1 MTSLTSRIIDTHMR
15 AYSIYEAKARF
26 SELIRRVREGE
37 SIVVTYRGEPVAE
50 IQPLASGGPGLEDRI
65 RQLAGRGELLIPE
78 ESGSTG
84 LRPLVRRPGALE
96 RFLEERDA

>member
-1 MTSLTSRIIDTHMR
+1 MR

-37 SIVVTYRGEPVAE
+37 SIVVTYRGDPVAE
-50 IQPLASGGPGLEDRI
+50 IRPLASGGPGLEDRI
-65 RQLAGRGELLIPE
+65 QQRAGRGELLISE

-84 LRPLVRRPGALE
+84 LRPIVRRPGALE
-96 RFLEERDA
+96 RFLEERET